1 MNIKSYINRNAFAK
15 SIPGD
20 RNSFIC
26 ERKEGSEL
34 RKLIKFDKII
44 NAIWEMDENADVCLI
59 SDLFHASY
67 NIGDR
72 WFVIDENPDNTY
84 TLQENIE
91 NGDIVYIVDGC
102 RYQKVLAKKV
112 LQYLRNL

>member
-1 MNIKSYINRNAFAK
+1 MNIKSYINRNAFPN

-26 ERKEGSEL
+26 KIKEGSEL

-44 NAIWEMDENADVCLI
+44 NAIWEMDENADVCFI
-59 SDLFHASY
+59 ADLFHASY

-72 WFVIDENPDNTY
+72 WFVIDQNPNNTY
-84 TLQENIE
+84 TLQENVDE
-91 NGDIVYIVDGC
+91 DIIYIVDGC

-112 LQYLRNL
+112 LQYLKNL

>member
-15 SIPGD
+15 SITGD

-84 TLQENIE
+84 TLQENLDD
-91 NGDIVYIVDGC
+91 DILYIIDGC
-102 RYQKVLAKKV
+102 RYQKVLAKKI
-112 LQYLRNL
+112 

>member
-1 MNIKSYINRNAFAK
+1 MNIKSYVNYNPSCLPGNYEAIKAM
-15 SIPGD
+15 SI
-20 RNSFIC
+20 
-26 ERKEGSEL
+26 EKEEIKEL
-34 RKLIKFDKII
+34 LKFDKII
-44 NAIWEMDENADVCLI
+44 NAIWEIDESADVCLI
-59 SDLFHASY
+59 ADLFHASY

-102 RYQKVLAKKV
+102 MYQKVLAKKV